1 MFVNGSKIMASKHVL
16 IIETNVVKTAS
27 FILTNNVFKNNCS
40 NKNIWTCQHKAATAF
55 ISYMV
60 LQTAR
65 LTSLHLKTGVTWLPL
80 CHSVWEYSCTTQST
94 ISFHI
99 TITNALVYWHIS
111 NQNQVHTCKFSR
123 IKARKTNLFNHRL
136 KITNLALF
144 VYVLLQS
151 IPFSLYRMK
160 GHRSNGAKPFIWNQ
174 QWPGKCNSTL
184 QTYACCL
191 F

>member
-1 MFVNGSKIMASKHVL
+1 MASKHV
-16 IIETNVVKTAS
+16 ITIETNVVKTAS
-27 FILTNNVFKNNCS
+27 FLLINNVFKNKCS

-65 LTSLHLKTGVTWLPL
+65 LTSLHLKTGVTWLLL
-80 CHSVWEYSCTTQST
+80 CYSVWEYLCTAQST

-123 IKARKTNLFNHRL
+123 IKARKTNLFKHRL

-144 VYVLLQS
+144 CYSQYLFLCTEWRGIGQMGQS
-151 IPFSLYRMK
+151 YLYET
-160 GHRSNGAKPFIWNQ
+160 
-174 QWPGKCNSTL
+174 NSDWVSVIVHCKL
-184 QTYACCL
+184 MHAVCSK
-191 F
+191 FP